1 MTDGGSRLDSQ
12 LNIVKNMDDFLLYGR
27 NMEELKE
34 KLEKFLSFAAEK
46 NLKLNT
52 KKFIIDLR
60 LNSVGTCGWLK
71 KKK

>member
-1 MTDGGSRLDSQ
+1 MTDGDSRLDSQ

-46 NLKLNT
+46 NLKFNT

-60 LNSVGTCGWLK
+60 LISVGTCGWLK
-71 KKK
+71 K

>member
-1 MTDGGSRLDSQ
+1 
-12 LNIVKNMDDFLLYGR
+12 
-27 NMEELKE
+27 MEELKE